1 MKRIGIVNNPLFP
14 VDEWTKQT
22 ITLWEM
28 FNEPVDL
35 KNDEIEF
42 AQRIMDY
49 LQLELDNDEGLI
61 EFISRPQD
69 MMNFIVQM
77 KRVLDI
83 YSANQK

>member
-1 MKRIGIVNNPLFP
+1 
-14 VDEWTKQT
+14 
-22 ITLWEM
+22 M